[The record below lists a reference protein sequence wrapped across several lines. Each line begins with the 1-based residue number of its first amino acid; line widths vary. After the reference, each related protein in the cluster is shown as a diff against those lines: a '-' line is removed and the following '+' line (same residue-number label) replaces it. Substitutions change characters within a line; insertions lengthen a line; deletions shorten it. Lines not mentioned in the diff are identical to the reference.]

1 MPGRRIYVVLKTV
14 RADGISIEEDI
25 DGVKILVENRK
36 LELEEQTQKELKV
49 QRRKYTKITEF
60 KF

>member
-14 RADGISIEEDI
+14 RADEISIEEHI
-25 DGVKILVENRK
+25 DGVKILAENRK